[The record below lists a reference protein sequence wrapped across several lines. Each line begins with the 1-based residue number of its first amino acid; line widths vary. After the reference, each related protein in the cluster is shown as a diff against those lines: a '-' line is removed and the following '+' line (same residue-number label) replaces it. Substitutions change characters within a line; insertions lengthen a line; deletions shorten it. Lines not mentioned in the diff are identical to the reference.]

1 MRKAFLAVFVC
12 CTVAAVA
19 QQVPSFKFG
28 KISEADFST
37 KTYTIDTGA
46 AAVVLADI
54 GSTQI
59 KGKDDWFALEF
70 KHYKRVHILKKS
82 GYDIATVEIYL
93 YAEEELEEK
102 LDDLKAVTYNLEDGK
117 VVETK
122 LNAKTQVFKDK
133 LDKNRVVKKFT
144 FPNIKEG
151 SIIEYEYKITSDF
164 MFNLQPWSFQG
175 EAPVLWSQYT
185 VSLPQFMNYILIS
198 QGIQQ
203 FYLRDQKDKMGS
215 YSVEMKN
222 DPRMG
227 YASSSNQRIN
237 ISCGVTDFRWVM
249 KDVPAFQEEAF
260 TSTWTNYIS
269 RLEFQL
275 AGYRDP
281 LIEQKIMTTWPDLVQ
296 RILKREDFG
305 QQLENTWDWLP
316 VMVEPLI
323 AGAKTEKEKARK
335 IYEYLR
341 DNFTCTDHSQLFT
354 EQPLKK
360 IAVKK
365 NGGVAEINL
374 LMTAM
379 LRQAGLKADPV
390 LLSTREN
397 GFVYEQYP
405 VANHFN
411 YVISRVRVDGV
422 DILLDASRPGIGFG
436 KLHYDCYNGQ
446 ARVMNEEATA
456 IALKPDDLA
465 EKNVVTYAINT
476 GENGK
481 WTGQVSKLYGYYE
494 SIDIRRKLAVSGKEG
509 LAKDLAGLYGNDML
523 ISNLRVDSLGKTD
536 EPLSIRYDITYN
548 EEMADI
554 LYMNPVMVSR
564 FKENPFKSAKRQY
577 PVEMPYK
584 MDEQYVLNL
593 QIPEGYVV
601 DEMPKPVT
609 IKLNPYDDIVFE
621 YKISQTGST
630 IMVRYKLEMKRA
642 IFYPAEYNTLRD
654 FFAVLVAKHNE
665 QIVLKK
671 KK

>member
-1 MRKAFLAVFVC
+1 MKKIFLAVLVC
-12 CTVAAVA
+12 STAAVFA

-28 KISEADFST
+28 KIGETDFNT
-37 KTYTIDTGA
+37 KAYAIDTGA

-70 KHYKRVHILKKS
+70 KHYKRIHILKKS

-93 YAEEELEEK
+93 YTEGELEEK
-102 LDDLKAVTYNLEDGK
+102 LDDLKAITYNLEDGK

-175 EAPVLWSQYT
+175 EAPALWSQYT

-222 DPRMG
+222 DPRLG

-249 KDVPAFQEEAF
+249 KDVPAFRKEAF

-305 QQLENTWDWLP
+305 QQLENTGDWLP
-316 VMVEPLI
+316 GMVEPLI
-323 AGAKTEKEKARK
+323 TGAKTEKEKARK

-341 DNFTCTDHSQLFT
+341 DNFTCTDHRQLFT
-354 EQPLKK
+354 ERSLKK
-360 IAVKK
+360 MAAMK
-365 NGGVAEINL
+365 NGGVAEVNL

-405 VANHFN
+405 VAGRFN
-411 YVISRVRVDGV
+411 YVISKVKVDGA
-422 DILLDASRPGIGFG
+422 DMLLDASRPGMGFG

-456 IALKPDDLA
+456 ITLKSDDLA
-465 EKNVVTYAINT
+465 EKNVVSYTINA
-476 GENGK
+476 EKNGK
-481 WTGQVSKLYGYYE
+481 WTGQVNKLYGYYE

-509 LAKDLAGLYGNDML
+509 LVKELAGLYGNEML
-523 ISNLRVDSLGKTD
+523 VSNLRIDSLEKLD
-536 EPLSIRYDITYN
+536 ESLTIRYDITYN
-548 EEMADI
+548 DELADI
-554 LYMNPVMVSR
+554 LYINPVMVSR
-564 FKENPFKSAKRQY
+564 FKENPFKSANRQY

-601 DEMPKPVT
+601 EEMPKPVT

-621 YKISQTGST
+621 YKIAQSGST

-642 IFYPAEYNTLRD
+642 IFYPAEYNTIRD
-654 FFAVLVAKHNE
+654 FFAALVAKHNE
-665 QIVLKK
+665 QIVLKRK
-671 KK
+671 K